1 MLNNTSIT
9 IPKGLIVFVSGVPGV
24 GKTTISYELLR
35 RYSQFRI
42 IEETDLIREI
52 LRGYNDFLIN
62 EFGDNI
68 TTFLKRIK
76 ITDHTQL
83 LSYEDAKIQCSIMRC
98 SIEHI
103 ISRQQRK
110 GIPSIINGV
119 HIIPE
124 ILCKMTDNNVIYI
137 NLFVTDPE
145 VIRSRIFKRNP
156 KSYMLSHIPFIY
168 QSNKDLLFYT
178 RKIELKQSNVYN
190 IDVTN
195 LNIDETIERIAS
207 CIKTIPL

>member
-9 IPKGLIVFVSGVPGV
+9 IPKGIIVLVSGVPGV
-24 GKTTISYELLR
+24 GKTTISYELLK

-42 IEETDLIREI
+42 IEETDLIREV
-52 LRGYNDFLIN
+52 LRGYNEYLIS
-62 EFGDNI
+62 EFGDSI

-83 LSYEDAKIQCSIMRC
+83 LSYEDAKAQCSIMRC

-124 ILCKMTDNNVIYI
+124 ILCKITDSNVIYI

-156 KSYMLSHIPFIY
+156 NSYILSHMPFIY
-168 QSNKDLLFYT
+168 KSNKDLLYYT
-178 RKIELKQSNVYN
+178 KRIELKRSNVYN

-195 LNIDETIERIAS
+195 LNIDETIAKIIS
-207 CIKTIPL
+207 YIKMTH